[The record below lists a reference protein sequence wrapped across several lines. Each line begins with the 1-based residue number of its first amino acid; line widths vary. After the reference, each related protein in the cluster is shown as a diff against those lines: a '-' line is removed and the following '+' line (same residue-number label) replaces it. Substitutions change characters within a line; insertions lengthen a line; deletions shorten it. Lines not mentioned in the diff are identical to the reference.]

1 MMPTD
6 HTSTCAIVRW
16 VKSRENQAWEQT
28 LLEIRG
34 ASLPL
39 PPSKHS
45 GGKYQYVPAP
55 WGVSIKANIHE
66 NTAVLTWLVSSIPPP
81 SCSSSDITLDRP
93 KSVIL
98 TCTTETVISLRR
110 LDQLENSDNLSSM
123 NQNVGRFQIVM
134 NNSIFLGEK
143 MWRNWSTLRWVWR
156 YTCILRYRSAET
168 TCSTPCFK
176 HRNNGGM
183 LTREWTWTIIDLA
196 SRSGRNLFIFK
207 TWTILWNSTMI

>member
-6 HTSTCAIVRW
+6 HTSTCAISIIQMNH
-16 VKSRENQAWEQT
+16 VKTKHENKT
-28 LLEIRG
+28 LLEILG

-55 WGVSIKANIHE
+55 CVQSQRANIHE
-66 NTAVLTWLVSSIPPP
+66 YTGVRTWLVSSIPPP

-98 TCTTETVISLRR
+98 TCTSKTVISLRR
-110 LDQLENSDNLSSM
+110 LDQLQNSDNLSTM

-134 NNSIFLGEK
+134 NNSIFL
-143 MWRNWSTLRWVWR
+143 
-156 YTCILRYRSAET
+156 
-168 TCSTPCFK
+168 
-176 HRNNGGM
+176 
-183 LTREWTWTIIDLA
+183 
-196 SRSGRNLFIFK
+196 K
-207 TWTILWNSTMI
+207 TNVMQ